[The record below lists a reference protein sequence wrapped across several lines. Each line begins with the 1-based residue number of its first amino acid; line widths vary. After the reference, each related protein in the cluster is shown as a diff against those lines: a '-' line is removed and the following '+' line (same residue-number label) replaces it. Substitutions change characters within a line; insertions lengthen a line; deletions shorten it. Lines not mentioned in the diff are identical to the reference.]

1 MISTRAT
8 SAICFSTRRC
18 AVVAPTFPAPTTVTR
33 CCMRPESYPKYP
45 QGPGA
50 SASEG
55 GYNRERLQ
63 CAKRPPSQPHDRP
76 PRIQESSSLERCDG
90 LDSRGLPDRRSRPFD
105 VAGDLPA
112 SAQGGGFGAGPRGE
126 RALRAGEK

>member
-55 GYNRERLQ
+55 GYNRKRLR
-63 CAKRPPSQPHDRP
+63 CGKRPLPPDDRP
-76 PRIQESSSLERCDG
+76 SRIQESSSLERRDG
-90 LDSRGLPDRRSRPFD
+90 LDSRGLPDRRLRPCD

-112 SAQGGGFGAGPRGE
+112 PAQGCGFGAGPRG
-126 RALRAGEK
+126 